1 MKVYVITREGIY
13 RHEILGVFTSLE
25 EAVEIA
31 EKEIM
36 VEKDGYHD
44 IHINS
49 CDTDELIQDVSQL
62 LMFRQGDGTFSVEK
76 YWGANG
82 D

>member
-1 MKVYVITREGIY
+1 
-13 RHEILGVFTSLE
+13 
-25 EAVEIA
+25 
-31 EKEIM
+31 M

-44 IHINS
+44 ININS

-62 LMFRQGDGTFSVEK
+62 LRFRQWGGTFSVEK